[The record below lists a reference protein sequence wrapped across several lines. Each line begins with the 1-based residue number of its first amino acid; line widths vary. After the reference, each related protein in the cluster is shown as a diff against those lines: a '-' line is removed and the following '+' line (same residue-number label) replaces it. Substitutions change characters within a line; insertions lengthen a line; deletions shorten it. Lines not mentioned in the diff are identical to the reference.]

1 MKSLNETIRLF
12 SIELNWNI
20 ECDFFIVL
28 VCGWSKLSNTSRIR
42 FGINEIVDWYESQ
55 WWLNATKNETS
66 KWKNGGRNRT
76 KVYIYPSYGIDDP
89 KTTTIRASTSAV
101 ITSATNSIAPA
112 INVTTTDDE
121 TLIILPGIWEQF
133 ILLNVQLN
141 FQLHSITHRE
151 I

>member
-1 MKSLNETIRLF
+1 M
-12 SIELNWNI
+12 
-20 ECDFFIVL
+20 
-28 VCGWSKLSNTSRIR
+28 
-42 FGINEIVDWYESQ
+42 DWYESQ

-121 TLIILPGIWEQF
+121 TLIILPGI
-133 ILLNVQLN
+133 
-141 FQLHSITHRE
+141 
-151 I
+151 